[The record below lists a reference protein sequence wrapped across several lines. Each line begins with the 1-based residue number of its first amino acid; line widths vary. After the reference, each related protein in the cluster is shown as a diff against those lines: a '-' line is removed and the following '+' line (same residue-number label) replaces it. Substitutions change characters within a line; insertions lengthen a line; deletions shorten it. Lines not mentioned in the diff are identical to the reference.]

1 VQRAQGLEFVVLLE
15 ESRKLASGFFEPGV
29 VLVILC
35 VERFQVPAV
44 GSELYINVRGDDLLF
59 LCIKEE
65 NT

>member
-1 VQRAQGLEFVVLLE
+1 VVLLE
-15 ESRKLASGFFEPGV
+15 ESRELASGFSKSGV

>member
-1 VQRAQGLEFVVLLE
+1 MVLLE
-15 ESRKLASGFFEPGV
+15 ESRELASGFSKSAV

-35 VERFQVPAV
+35 VERFQVSAV

>member
-1 VQRAQGLEFVVLLE
+1 MVLLE
-15 ESRKLASGFFEPGV
+15 ESRELASGFSKSAV

>member
-1 VQRAQGLEFVVLLE
+1 MQRAQGLEFVVLLE
-15 ESRKLASGFFEPGV
+15 ESREFASGFSESGV
-29 VLVILC
+29 VMVILC

-44 GSELYINVRGDDLLF
+44 GSELDVGVRCDDLLL